1 MGERGDLMRQ
11 YFSNIPSIN
20 YNGVNLRD
28 LMLKAVIAREVLD
41 TGVVFYPYTLRD
53 GDTPQSIAYDY
64 YGSVEY
70 DWLVMFSNQMVDQVY
85 QWYMSTSDFDS
96 YIEAYYGTIANAM
109 ATTHHYES
117 VSGGL
122 QYTPTSY
129 QYNTTGLDSTT
140 GLPLYAVDCYT
151 WETQQNEAKRNINLI
166 NKAYAS
172 AIALELEKKL
182 AP

>member
-1 MGERGDLMRQ
+1 MRQ

-28 LMLKAVIAREVLD
+28 LMLKAVVAREVLSD
-41 TGVVFYPYTLRD
+41 GIVFYPYTLRD

-70 DWLVMFSNQMVDQVY
+70 DWLVMFSNQIVDPVY
-85 QWYMSTSDFDS
+85 QWYMSQTDFDS
-96 YIEAYYGTIANAM
+96 YIVAYYGSIANAM
-109 ATTHHYES
+109 ATIHHYES
-117 VSGGL
+117 SPTGL
-122 QYTPTSY
+122 EYTPTSY
-129 QYNTTGLDSTT
+129 AYNPTGLDEN
-140 GLPLYAVDCYT
+140 GLPLYPVDCYT
-151 WETQQNEAKRNINLI
+151 WETQQNEAKMSIMLI

-182 AP
+182 AS